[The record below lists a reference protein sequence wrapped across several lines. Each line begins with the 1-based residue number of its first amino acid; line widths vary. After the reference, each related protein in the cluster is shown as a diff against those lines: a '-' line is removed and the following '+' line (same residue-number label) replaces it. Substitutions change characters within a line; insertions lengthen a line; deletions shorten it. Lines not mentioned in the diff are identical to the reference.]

1 MKFNLAAKI
10 FCIENSYQTLIYDSL
25 REKRRKT
32 KKVEKKV
39 TFSELHLPHKN
50 AKLLLKISH
59 SVEVSSG
66 IQYDLTL
73 NILVK
78 TISPKGPFS
87 KRFKA
92 NFE

>member
-1 MKFNLAAKI
+1 M
-10 FCIENSYQTLIYDSL
+10 
-25 REKRRKT
+25 
-32 KKVEKKV
+32 

-50 AKLLLKISH
+50 AKLLLNISH

-78 TISPKGPFS
+78 TINPKGAFS
-87 KRFKA
+87 KHLKQI
-92 NFE
+92 